1 MHSEKLS
8 DLLNDLIY
16 LILSIDND
24 FAEEYGLTGSEY
36 KTLRFLGKN
45 PGSSMRQIADYLGVS
60 MPRATYVAD
69 SLKSK
74 NLIERK
80 SGEDRRKVLLELTK
94 KGVKIEVNSKEKYS
108 QISKKMVGHM
118 SEKEENQLLE
128 LLSKA
133 IVDLHQEEK

>member
-45 PGSSMRQIADYLGVS
+45 PSSNMRQISKYLGVS

-69 SLKSK
+69 SLKEK

-94 KGVKIEVNSKEKYS
+94 KGQKIENSSKEKYS
-108 QISKKMVGHM
+108 QISQKILDSMGESEAKK
-118 SEKEENQLLE
+118 LLE

-133 IVDLHQEEK
+133 IVFFDTEGK